1 VNKGSS
7 DIKILIADDE
17 PEVLDL
23 VRMILE
29 WEGGYRVQGAGDGEE
44 ALSRARADA
53 PDLILMDMRM
63 PRKNGLDA
71 LNDLQAD
78 PTLSSVPVIMLSVV
92 TTRPEMS
99 SALRRGAVAYLPKPF
114 ELREMVRLVER
125 VLVADPAGRS
135 ALRQQALENIGKP

>member
-1 VNKGSS
+1 VDRGHS
-7 DIKILIADDE
+7 DVKILVADDE

-23 VRMILE
+23 VRLMLE
-29 WEGGYRVQGAGDGEE
+29 WEGGYRVLGAGDGEE

-53 PDLILMDMRM
+53 PDLILMDIKM

-78 PTLSSVPVIMLSVV
+78 PALSSVPVIMLSVV
-92 TTRPEMS
+92 TTYPEMQ
-99 SALRRGAVAYLPKPF
+99 SALRQGAVAYLPKPF
-114 ELREMVRLVER
+114 ELKEMVRLVER

-135 ALRQQALENIGKP
+135 ALRQQALESIGKP